1 MLKNINWP
9 NLIAETTDNNNLI
22 TKFLDLL
29 DTHYDECF
37 LIMTKQAGSKRISKP
52 WLTKER

>member
-29 DTHYDECF
+29 DTHYDACF
-37 LIMTKQAGSKRISKP
+37 LIMTKQAGFKRISKP